1 MRNNRYRNQM
11 ASTIRGHSEMAL
23 KDEQVL
29 WAAKEVVVK
38 LIKKGRVSPSAFP
51 DTFREIY
58 RTIYETVHG
67 KSEDSEPTDQ

>member
-1 MRNNRYRNQM
+1 M
-11 ASTIRGHSEMAL
+11 ASNIKGNSEMAL
-23 KDEQVL
+23 KDEQIL
-29 WAAKEVVVK
+29 NAAKEVVVK
-38 LIKKGRVSPSAFP
+38 LIKTGRVSPSSFP

>member
-1 MRNNRYRNQM
+1 
-11 ASTIRGHSEMAL
+11 MAL

-38 LIKKGRVSPSAFP
+38 LIKKGRVTPSAFP

-67 KSEDSEPTDQ
+67 KSEDPEPTDQ

>member
-1 MRNNRYRNQM
+1 M

-38 LIKKGRVSPSAFP
+38 LIKKGRVTPSAFP

-67 KSEDSEPTDQ
+67 KSEDPEPTDQ